1 MGGRSRR
8 AIPVRRSGRRSA
20 RPIRCAFN
28 RRGWLAFRTVSVGGA
43 GERAGRG
50 RPGGGVGGR
59 PAGRWGAGAAAWAG
73 GVDGGTPG
81 CGRPGVPGCDPCRG
95 RRGVDWRRGT
105 AGGGRGVL
113 VGGRHAG
120 RAETVRRSTRRRGTS
135 KRLRLAGN
143 LPLASRSRTAPR
155 HVSPNRPARKPPRT
169 RHRPEPARRS
179 RTAARAEREEP
190 RRLPARTARASSIS
204 SRNVDDGRW
213 SSVEY
218 FSRIEATDPP
228 RLRLRHRRIDPPD
241 DRLIHRRPR
250 ASSR

>member
-1 MGGRSRR
+1 M
-8 AIPVRRSGRRSA
+8 RRSGRRSA

-28 RRGWLAFRTVSVGGA
+28 RRGWLAFRTISVGGA

-59 PAGRWGAGAAAWAG
+59 PAGRWCAGAAAWAG

-81 CGRPGVPGCDPCRG
+81 CGRPGASGCDPCRG

-135 KRLRLAGN
+135 SGYGWRAICRSLRARGPLLVMSARIDQRASLRELAIDRNPRAAHEPPPAQSARNPG
-143 LPLASRSRTAPR
+143 ASRS
-155 HVSPNRPARKPPRT
+155 HCSRKLDLV
-169 RHRPEPARRS
+169 
-179 RTAARAEREEP
+179 AER
-190 RRLPARTARASSIS
+190 RRRQM
-204 SRNVDDGRW
+204 
-213 SSVEY
+213 VE
-218 FSRIEATDPP
+218 
-228 RLRLRHRRIDPPD
+228 RRVLQP
-241 DRLIHRRPR
+241 H
-250 ASSR
+250 